1 MVKYASTEEKRSK
14 AVKLSCRVMN
24 TAAELCTFSS
34 LTVEVL
40 LREHCCAG
48 LAADQL
54 SHNMH
59 SDIFAHVSLG
69 QGGQPGE
76 GFKPGKTG
84 EGESYQQT
92 CNRAMDGADKQRA
105 WGDGNQEGHKI
116 NRSGFKLLPLANEH
130 FHLSKDIPARHYYE
144 HK

>member
-1 MVKYASTEEKRSK
+1 
-14 AVKLSCRVMN
+14 MN

-40 LREHCCAG
+40 PREHCFAG

-76 GFKPGKTG
+76 VFKPGKTG

-92 CNRAMDGADKQRA
+92 CNRAMEGAEGLTSKGPGMMGTKRDKKSTDQ
-105 WGDGNQEGHKI
+105 G
-116 NRSGFKLLPLANEH
+116 
-130 FHLSKDIPARHYYE
+130 LSYYLE
-144 HK
+144 QTSIFI